1 MRSLAAAL
9 LLLSAPAAAADAEE
23 LWRDGRFAAAAA
35 AARANGS
42 HAVAARAQLVAAAFE
57 AGSKADALA
66 QIAQAR
72 RSADAAVA
80 LNPRDADAHVQRGI
94 AIGYTAKLTRDP
106 GLAKQARS
114 EMERAMALDPDA
126 ALPWAALGGWHGDS
140 IVDLGAMLAGVVLGA
155 KRGEALRSFDTAL
168 VKEPTSPVYPTYY
181 AFTLL
186 RMDAGNAPRARAL
199 LERAVALKPR
209 DGFEALM
216 RYRAA
221 QALAPLQRGDIKAA
235 RALVPKLQPFGKLA
249 G

>member
-1 MRSLAAAL
+1 VPRL
-9 LLLSAPAAAADAEE
+9 
-23 LWRDGRFAAAAA
+23 
-35 AARANGS
+35 ARAD
-42 HAVAARAQLVAAAFE
+42 VP
-57 AGSKADALA
+57 
-66 QIAQAR
+66 
-72 RSADAAVA
+72 AVA
-80 LNPRDADAHVQRGI
+80 LLAGLRAA
-94 AIGYTAKLTRDP
+94 TATVVPILISAVT
-106 GLAKQARS
+106 GQQILI
-114 EMERAMALDPDA
+114 
-126 ALPWAALGGWHGDS
+126 WAALGGWHGDS